1 MSTVFKHKVRFSQL
15 FKLLGIICLLT
26 PLAFALIGEWPETY
40 DNDIMPVFAHIYFL
54 YGIQIIGIAFFASFL
69 WLAQQSK

>member
-1 MSTVFKHKVRFSQL
+1 MSTVFKPKIRFFQL

-26 PLAFALIGEWPETY
+26 PLAFALIGDWPKTY
-40 DNDIMPVFAHIYFL
+40 DNDMKPVFAHIYSL